1 MQGLHVRDD
10 GSVWVIQR
18 VLRTRICNLVSA
30 LERPRFPLI
39 LIPTRPRC
47 DVMPDGASRTAT
59 RGTGGAR
66 AQTIAVSR
74 SSWPDVGDVI
84 RVKDRGG
91 AAKGPR
97 RWQGCCA
104 SPAGRAGRHETR
116 WGRAARAS
124 MTFCLPGVVPARS
137 VTQVTYRRPI
147 QCPGPR
153 PFGRF
158 LPTSD
163 QILPPEL
170 IL

>member
-1 MQGLHVRDD
+1 MQRFHVRDD
-10 GSVWVIQR
+10 GSVWVNQC

-47 DVMPDGASRTAT
+47 DVMPGGASRMAT
-59 RGTGGAR
+59 RGLGGAR

-84 RVKDRGG
+84 RSRTAAVRPKDLD
-91 AAKGPR
+91 
-97 RWQGCCA
+97 
-104 SPAGRAGRHETR
+104 AGRAAAHRPRAGPGTTR
-116 WGRAARAS
+116 RDGAVRRAS

-137 VTQVTYRRPI
+137 VTRVTYRRPI

-153 PFGRF
+153 PFGRI